1 MAPDSLIAE
10 LIGILDTSDVPTVVI
25 GRDCTVTRFNRAAA
39 EMLGATQADLRRR
52 ACDVRALA
60 GVPQVEQICMQVM
73 ADAVPS
79 RSEMRDG
86 DRWFLV
92 RIAPYNGT
100 DAQVRGAVL
109 TFTNITA
116 FRASLGQA
124 IYEREY
130 TKTILNAVMDPLVV
144 LDDRLQIQTANR
156 AFYDWFGVSREQT
169 QGVSLRA
176 LGDEDWK
183 AYGLWSELD
192 ATLSD
197 QREFQTLE
205 LERDFPNVGR
215 RTVLLDARRLARDRN
230 ASILLSFR
238 DITQRKLAKHALRE
252 SEVRFRTLFES
263 MDEGY
268 CVVEMIF
275 DDKGTPI
282 DYRFLEVNPAF
293 EKQTGIK
300 GAKGRLMRQI
310 APDHEQYWFDI
321 YGRIAL
327 TGETIRFENAAAAL
341 QRYYEVCAFRI
352 GAPELR
358 QVGIVFNDITQ
369 RKQAE
374 EIRSRLAAVVES
386 SDDAILSKNLDGII
400 VTWNSGASRMFGYTP
415 EEVIGRPVTV
425 LTPPGQINEEPGIL
439 MRLRRGERIDQYET
453 VRIRKDGTPINVS
466 LSVSPIKDVNGH
478 VIGASTIVRDITQ
491 QKRAER
497 SLRELYDSAQREIER
512 REQAEATLREIDR
525 RKDEFLATLAHE
537 LRNPLA
543 PIRQASAI
551 SKAAAATEEQK
562 RWSHNVI
569 DRQVQHMSLL
579 LEDLLDIS
587 RVTRGTL
594 ELRPQ
599 ITDLTSIVTMA
610 TETARPLIEAKRHTL
625 KIEIPDEPARFTAD
639 PLRLAQVLSN
649 LLTNAAKYTDAEGEI
664 RLRATCSAETVTF
677 SVADNGIGIP
687 ADALQEVFTMFSQ
700 VKSTQDRSEGGL
712 GIGLALA
719 KGLIHLHR
727 GTLEVRSE
735 GVGLGSEFIVN
746 LPRTML
752 STPTGAPAS
761 VTSAPKVSRRVLIAD
776 DNKDAADSLAILLR
790 MDGHEITVVHDGRQA
805 MATIESFRPEVALL
819 DIGMPGLNGYEVA
832 RQVRQGPLGTIITLI
847 AVTGW
852 GQASDKAR
860 ATAAGFNHH
869 FTKPV
874 EPEALIRMLRAVGC

>member
-1 MAPDSLIAE
+1 LITE
-10 LIGILDTSDVPTVVI
+10 LVGILDTSDVPIIVV
-25 GRDCTVTRFNRAAA
+25 GRDCNVARFNRAAA
-39 EMLGATQADLRRR
+39 ETLGATQADVGRR
-52 ACDVRALA
+52 ACEMRALA
-60 GVPQVEQICMQVM
+60 GVPEAEQMGMQVM
-73 ADAVPS
+73 VDGVPL
-79 RSEMRDG
+79 RKEMREG

-92 RIAPYNGT
+92 RIAPYAGT
-100 DAQVRGAVL
+100 NAQVRGAVF

-144 LDDRLQIQTANR
+144 LDERLQIQTANR

-169 QGVSLRA
+169 QGVPLRE
-176 LGDEDWK
+176 LGHDDWK
-183 AYGLWSELD
+183 THGVWSALD
-192 ATLSD
+192 ATLCD
-197 QREFQTLE
+197 KREFQTLE
-205 LERDFPNVGR
+205 LESHFPSIGR
-215 RTVLLDARRLARDRN
+215 RTVLLDARRLAREGN
-230 ASILLSFR
+230 ALVLLSFR
-238 DITQRKLAKHALRE
+238 DITTRKLAEHALRE
-252 SEVRFRTLFES
+252 SEARFRTLFES

-268 CVVEMIF
+268 SVIEMIF
-275 DDKGTPI
+275 DEKNTPS

-300 GAKGRLMRQI
+300 DAKGRLMRQI
-310 APDHEQYWFDI
+310 APDHEQHWFDI
-321 YGRIAL
+321 FGRIAL
-327 TGETIRFENAAAAL
+327 TGEALRFENPAAAL
-341 QRYYEVCAFRI
+341 QRHYEVCAFRI

-358 QVGIVFNDITQ
+358 RVGIVFNDITH

-400 VTWNSGASRMFGYTP
+400 ITWNSGASRMFGYTAQ
-415 EEVIGRPVTV
+415 EVIGRPVTV
-425 LTPPGQINEEPGIL
+425 LTPADQVDEEPGIL
-439 MRLRRGERIDQYET
+439 IRLRRGEHIDNYET
-453 VRIRKDGTPINVS
+453 VRRRKDGTRINVS
-466 LSVSPIKDVNGH
+466 LSVSPIKDVNGS

-491 QKRAER
+491 QKTAER
-497 SLRELYDSAQREIER
+497 SLRELYVAAQREIAR
-512 REQAEATLREIDR
+512 REKAEATLREIDR

-551 SKAAAATEEQK
+551 AKAATATEEQK
-562 RWSHNVI
+562 RWGHDVI
-569 DRQVQHMSLL
+569 DRQVNHMSLL

-599 ITDLTSIVTMA
+599 ITDLTSIIEMA
-610 TETARPLIEAKRHTL
+610 TETARPLIEAKRHAL
-625 KIEIPDEPARFTAD
+625 KIEIPDEPAHFAAD

-649 LLTNAAKYTDAEGEI
+649 LLTNAAKYTDPEGEI
-664 RLRATCSAETVTF
+664 RLRATCSAETVSF
-677 SVADNGIGIP
+677 SVADNGIGIS

-735 GVGLGSEFIVN
+735 GTGCGSEFMVN
-746 LPRTML
+746 LPRTTL
-752 STPTGAPAS
+752 STAMGQPTS
-761 VTSAPKVSRRVLIAD
+761 VPSAPQVSRRVLIAD
-776 DNKDAADSLAILLR
+776 DNKDAADSLAMLLR
-790 MDGHEITVVHDGRQA
+790 MDGHDITVVHDGRQA
-805 MATIESFRPEVALL
+805 MATIESFRAEIALL

-832 RQVRQGPLGTIITLI
+832 RHIRQGPLGSVITLI

-860 ATAAGFNHH
+860 AIAAGFNHH

-874 EPEALIRMLRAVGC
+874 EPDALIRMLRAISGGAPKG